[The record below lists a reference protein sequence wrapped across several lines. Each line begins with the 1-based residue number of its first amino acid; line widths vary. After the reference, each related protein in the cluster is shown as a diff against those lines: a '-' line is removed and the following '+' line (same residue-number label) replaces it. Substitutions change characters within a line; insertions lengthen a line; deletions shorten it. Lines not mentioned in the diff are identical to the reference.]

1 MKVLITLLATC
12 LFSLSSFAVDA
23 THGMVLFGKEKV
35 YAYHL
40 PMFHKVHNKQMVLT
54 FDLSK
59 AVKDQIVNLQD
70 TTFLTFVPA
79 PFDLEKFIAAPFD
92 LTGDVYSG
100 HFEQDGVLVISGVTL
115 VNPKIEYVQDLVQP
129 TGTDVQTYKVFGTK
143 NDTYALHLINGGSAI
158 DQIFKLTTVETTGFD
173 FAVSYKNLTAT
184 TLTLGEPYS
193 ISTPPGKCPS
203 RNCGTPGQDL
213 ATFKVDSLYFTD
225 SVMGAIMPA
234 SKNVEVKSTFCK
246 TRLCEFP
253 VAKKIELKP
262 TTFCKTRLCE
272 FPKSLP
278 QVIVP
283 VCHPTRTGE
292 CAHWN

>member
-54 FDLSK
+54 FELSK

-92 LTGDVYSG
+92 LTGDVYAG
-100 HFEQDGVLVISGVTL
+100 HFEQDGVLVMSGVTL
-115 VNPKIEYVQDLVQP
+115 VNPKIEYLKDLVQP
-129 TGTDVQTYKVFGTK
+129 TGTVVETYKVFGTK
-143 NDTYALHLINGGSAI
+143 NDTYALHLLNGGKAV
-158 DQIFKLTTVETTGFD
+158 DQIFKLTTDSASDFD
-173 FAVSYKNLTAT
+173 FAISYKDLNVSAFNI
-184 TLTLGEPYS
+184 GESYS
-193 ISTPPGKCPS
+193 ITTPPGKCPS

-225 SVMGAIMPA
+225 SVMGAM
-234 SKNVEVKSTFCK
+234 K
-246 TRLCEFP
+246 L
-253 VAKKIELKP
+253 ELKP

-272 FPKSLP
+272 FPKP
-278 QVIVP
+278 VIK
-283 VCHPTRTGE
+283 PTAFCKTRL
-292 CAHWN
+292 CNP

>member
-12 LFSLSSFAVDA
+12 LFSLSAMAVDA
-23 THGMVLFGKEKV
+23 THGMVLFGKDKV

-70 TTFLTFVPA
+70 AQVVTFVPA

-115 VNPKIEYVQDLVQP
+115 VNPKIEYLKELVQSQ
-129 TGTDVQTYKVFGTK
+129 GSAIETYKVFGTK
-143 NDTYALHLINGGSAI
+143 NDTYALHLINGGMAN
-158 DQIFKLTTVETTGFD
+158 DQIFKLITLDADNFD
-173 FAVSYKNLTAT
+173 NAIAYKNLETSA
-184 TLTLGEPYS
+184 LKLGNVYT

-203 RNCGTPGQDL
+203 RNCGDPGTVL
-213 ATFKVDSLYFTD
+213 ATFKVESKYFSDTI
-225 SVMGAIMPA
+225 MGAEMHHLMP
-234 SKNVEVKSTFCK
+234 EVKFCR
-246 TRLCEFP
+246 TRLCNP
-253 VAKKIELKP
+253 
-262 TTFCKTRLCE
+262 
-272 FPKSLP
+272 
-278 QVIVP
+278 
-283 VCHPTRTGE
+283 
-292 CAHWN
+292 

>member
-12 LFSLSSFAVDA
+12 LFSLSTFAVDA

-92 LTGDVYSG
+92 LTGDIYSG
-100 HFEQDGVLVISGVTL
+100 HFEQDGVLVMSGVTL
-115 VNPKIEYVQDLVQP
+115 VNPKIEYLKDLVQSN
-129 TGTDVQTYKVFGTK
+129 GSQIETYKIFGTK
-143 NDTYALHLINGGSAI
+143 NDTYALHLINGGMAN
-158 DQIFKLTTVETTGFD
+158 DQIFKLTTLDANDFD
-173 FAVSYKNLTAT
+173 YAIAYKNLQTS
-184 TLTLGEPYS
+184 TLKLGNVYT

-203 RNCGTPGQDL
+203 RNCGDPGQDL
-213 ATFKVDSLYFTD
+213 ATFKVESKYFSDTI
-225 SVMGAIMPA
+225 MGADMHHLMPEM
-234 SKNVEVKSTFCK
+234 KFCR
-246 TRLCEFP
+246 TRLCNP
-253 VAKKIELKP
+253 
-262 TTFCKTRLCE
+262 
-272 FPKSLP
+272 
-278 QVIVP
+278 
-283 VCHPTRTGE
+283 
-292 CAHWN
+292 